1 MKPIVFKLLRI
12 VAATLFALLLT
23 VAAVLICAV
32 RFLHSDRL
40 APLVCK
46 IAEDNLNA
54 KVEIDSLALA
64 FEPAFPVLRVKTSG
78 ITIVS
83 HALDMLPD
91 SLRRG
96 LPPYSDTLLT
106 VERFSG
112 AINVAKFLTNS
123 TIELHNVEIVR
134 PGVNIVVTPQMSN
147 FDIYHSALD
156 SVEGPITSLPAIS
169 IDRFAFVE
177 PREMRFF
184 NAADSTEASVVLLAH
199 ADLDGSDSPD
209 YSVRLEGEFSGPMA
223 RTLLELDGFQF
234 GVNGRLHWN
243 PAHPQLLSVEKLRL
257 RGAFVEAVV
266 DAAVSMGQY
275 LNIEHATV
283 NVEHLRISDVLS
295 LVPAPDL
302 RKAGLDPAHFQTDA
316 QAEIQVTLQQ
326 PYIVGVDSLPYANI
340 KIEIPECG
348 ITSGAARFHNVSL
361 AASAGIF
368 GAETDRAIAV
378 LDRFTIAGPAT
389 SLLVSGDCYPLRDDP
404 SFNVSVSGRCNLA
417 NLPPKIA
424 ELARAYIAGKLD
436 VKLNCSGAVSMF
448 ADGMYHNIAAEGTI
462 KASDLYYLNNDTT
475 NMVDIPSLNITFDSQ
490 HRIGSKVLLS
500 AKVAADTVTMLFGG
514 TGVDIGGVSLG
525 IGALNE
531 GRPADSTI
539 VMPIGGGLKVRTLDV
554 RSITDSA
561 GMHLRGLNSY
571 VALRRFNG
579 DKHLPMISLHGEADR
594 IAAGSPTTIFVLNKA
609 NIDASTHKLPYRAA
623 AHKAFKATVDSLTR
637 VHPHLSPDSVLRL
650 AVERRRHRPKH
661 KHVTTA
667 YESEGE
673 LIEWHTSNSFRRFLL
688 DWQLEGSVNT
698 HRARLYTPFFPL
710 RNSIRRLD
718 LRFNTDTV
726 ELRNIEYR
734 AGHSNLQINGL
745 LSNVRRAFTSNAR
758 LKVNLSVQSDTVD
771 VNEIAQGIFAGSAY
785 AERRRKGHR
794 EADMHMHASD
804 FDERLEALTD
814 NKPDSVGPLLIPVN
828 IDARVDLKAANILYS
843 DLKLNHMGGQI
854 LVYDGA
860 VNINNLHAR
869 SDAGALELSALYS
882 AAHPADMKFGF
893 GMQLSDFKIEK
904 FLNLVPA
911 IDSIMPLMRDFS
923 GVIDANMA
931 ATVDID
937 SAMNFVLPTLD
948 AAVHLSGDSLAFVNP
963 ETYRKIGKWLRFR
976 DKADN
981 TIKHLSVELLVK
993 DNRMELFP
1001 FTIDIDR
1008 YRLGVTGYNDLD
1020 LNFNYHIAVLKSPIP
1035 FKFGVTIK
1043 GNPDH
1048 YKVRLGGAKFN
1059 DAAVPR
1065 DLAVVDTARVNLV
1078 RQIQNVFRRGVA
1090 NSNFA
1095 NLHMPARP
1103 DLSPLK
1109 EAENEVLTPADS
1121 AQYIRNG
1128 LIEVPAPDSTTVLPT
1143 KKRKSK

>member
-1 MKPIVFKLLRI
+1 MKPIVFKLVRI
-12 VAATLFALLLT
+12 VAAVIFALLLT
-23 VAAVLICAV
+23 IAAVLICAV
-32 RFLHSDRL
+32 RFLDSDRL

-54 KVEIDSLALA
+54 KVEIDGLALD

-78 ITIVS
+78 ITIIS
-83 HALDMLPD
+83 HALDNLPD

-96 LPPYSDTLLT
+96 LPTYSDTLLT
-106 VERFSG
+106 VDRFSG
-112 AINVAKFLTNS
+112 AINVAKFLS
-123 TIELHNVEIVR
+123 KGTIELHNVEIVR
-134 PGVNIVVTPQMSN
+134 PGVNIVVTPEMSN
-147 FDIYHSALD
+147 FDIYHSAPD
-156 SVEGPITSLPAIS
+156 SVEGPIKSLPAIS

-177 PREMRFF
+177 PREIRFF
-184 NAADSTEASVVLLAH
+184 NAADSTEASVVLLVH
-199 ADLDGSDSPD
+199 ADVDGSDSPD
-209 YSVRLEGEFSGPMA
+209 YSVRLEGEFTGPMA

-234 GVNGRLHWN
+234 GVNGRMHWN
-243 PAHPQLLSVEKLRL
+243 PTHPQLLSVEKLRL
-257 RGAFVEAVV
+257 RGAFVDAVV

-275 LNIEHATV
+275 LTIQNATV

-295 LVPAPDL
+295 LVPAAEL
-302 RKAGLDPAHFQTDA
+302 RKSGLDPAHFQTDA
-316 QAEIQVTLQQ
+316 QADIQIDLRRAYT
-326 PYIVGVDSLPYANI
+326 VGVDSLPYANV
-340 KIEIPECG
+340 KIEIPECQ
-348 ITSGAARFHNVSL
+348 ITSGASRYHDVSL
-361 AASAGIF
+361 AASADIYGP
-368 GAETDRAIAV
+368 ETEKAVAV

-389 SLLVSGDCYPLRDDP
+389 KLLISGECYPLRADP
-404 SFNVSVSGRCNLA
+404 SFNVNVSGRCNLA

-424 ELARAYIAGKLD
+424 QAARAYIAGKLD
-436 VKLNCSGAVSMF
+436 LQLNCRGAVSMF
-448 ADGMYHNIAAEGTI
+448 ADGLYHKIVAEGTV

-475 NMVDIPSLNITFDSQ
+475 NMVDIPSLDITFDSH
-490 HRIGSKVLLS
+490 HRIGSKDFLS

-514 TGVDIGGVSLG
+514 TGVDIGGVLLG
-525 IGALNE
+525 VGALNE
-531 GRPADSTI
+531 GRPDDTTT
-539 VMPIGGGLKVRTLDV
+539 VMPIGGGLKVRSLDV

-561 GMHLRGLNSY
+561 GMHMRGLNARVS
-571 VALRRFNG
+571 LRRFNN
-579 DKHLPMISLHGEADR
+579 DKHLPLISLHGEADR
-594 IAAGSPTTIFVLNKA
+594 IAAGSPTTVFVLNKA

-623 AHKAFKATVDSLTR
+623 AHKAFKATVDPLTR

-661 KHVTTA
+661 KHVTA
-667 YESEGE
+667 VYETEGE

-688 DWQLEGSVNT
+688 DWQLEGTVNT
-698 HRARLYTPFFPL
+698 RRARLYTPFFPL

-726 ELRNIEYR
+726 DLRNIEYR

-745 LSNVRRAFTSNAR
+745 VSNVRRAMTSNAR

-771 VNEIAQGIFAGSAY
+771 VNEIAHGVFAGSAY
-785 AERRRKGHR
+785 AERRRKRHR
-794 EADMHMHASD
+794 EGDMHTSD
-804 FDERLEALTD
+804 FDERLEALADKKT
-814 NKPDSVGPLLIPVN
+814 DSVGPLLIPVN

-843 DLKLNHMGGQI
+843 DLKMSNLAGQI

-860 VNINNLHAR
+860 LNLNDLHAS
-869 SDAGALELSALYS
+869 SDAGALGLSALYS
-882 AAHPADMKFGF
+882 AAHPDNLKFGF

-923 GVIDANMA
+923 GIIDADMA
-931 ATVDID
+931 ATVNID

-1001 FTIDIDR
+1001 FTIDVDR

-1043 GNPDH
+1043 GNPEH

-1059 DAAVPR
+1059 DAAVSR

-1090 NSNFA
+1090 NSDFA
-1095 NLHMPARP
+1095 NLRMPAHP
-1103 DLSPLK
+1103 DLSPLR

-1128 LIEVPAPDSTTVLPT
+1128 LIEAPQPDSTTVLPA
-1143 KKRKSK
+1143 KKRKRK

>member
-1 MKPIVFKLLRI
+1 MKQIVFKSLRI
-12 VAATLFALLLT
+12 LAATLFAVILT

-32 RFLHSDRL
+32 RFLHSDKL
-40 APLVCK
+40 APLVCR

-54 KVEIDSLALA
+54 KVEIGSIDLA

-83 HALDMLPD
+83 HALDELPD

-96 LPPYSDTLLT
+96 LPAYADTLIT
-106 VERFSG
+106 IERFSG
-112 AINVAKFLTNS
+112 AINVAKFLSNR
-123 TIELHNVEIVR
+123 TIQLHNVEIVR

-147 FDIYHSALD
+147 FDIYHSAPD
-156 SVEGPITSLPAIS
+156 SVGAPVTTLPAIS

-223 RTLLELDGFQF
+223 RTLLELDGFRF
-234 GVNGRLHWN
+234 GVNGRMHWN
-243 PAHPQLLSVEKLRL
+243 PAHPQLLSVEQLRL
-257 RGAFVEAVV
+257 RGAFVDAVV

-283 NVEHLRISDVLS
+283 NVEHLRISDLLS
-295 LVPAPDL
+295 LVPAAEL
-302 RKAGLDPAHFQTDA
+302 RKYGFDAAHFQTDA
-316 QAEIQVTLQQ
+316 MAEIQVTLNR
-326 PYIVGVDSLPYANI
+326 PYTVGVDSLPYANV
-340 KIEIPECG
+340 KVEIPECR
-348 ITSGAARFHNVSL
+348 ITTGAARFHNVSL
-361 AASAGIF
+361 AASADIF
-368 GAETDRAIAV
+368 GPETDAAIAV

-389 SLLVSGDCYPLRDDP
+389 GLLISGDCYPLREDP
-404 SFNVSVSGRCNLA
+404 SFNVRVSGRCNLA

-424 ELARAYIAGKLD
+424 QAARAYIGGKLD
-436 VKLNCSGAVSMF
+436 MQLKCSGAVSMF
-448 ADGMYHNIAAEGTI
+448 ADGMYHNIAAEGTL

-475 NMVDIPSLNITFDSQ
+475 NMVDIPALNIIFDTR
-490 HRIGSKVLLS
+490 HRIAGKILLS
-500 AKVAADTVTMLFGG
+500 AKVDADTVTMLFGG
-514 TGVDIGGVSLG
+514 TGVDIGGVTLG
-525 IGALNE
+525 VGALNE
-531 GRPADSTI
+531 GRPDDTTT

-561 GMHLRGLNSY
+561 GMHMRGLNGH
-571 VALRRFNG
+571 VALRRFNN
-579 DKHLPMISLHGEADR
+579 DKHLPLISLHGEADR

-609 NIDASTHKLPYRAA
+609 NIDASTHKLPNRAA

-650 AVERRRHRPKH
+650 AVERRRHRLRH

-667 YESEGE
+667 YENEGE
-673 LIEWHTSNSFRRFLL
+673 LIEWHTSNSFRRFLM
-688 DWQLEGSVNT
+688 DWHLEGSINT
-698 HRARLYTPFFPL
+698 RRARLYTPFFPL

-745 LSNVRRAFTSNAR
+745 LSNLRRTFTSNGR
-758 LKVNLSVQSDTVD
+758 MKVNLSVQSDTVD

-785 AERRRKGHR
+785 AQQRRKGMHT
-794 EADMHMHASD
+794 ADLHMHASD
-804 FDERLEALTD
+804 FDERLEALAD
-814 NKPDSVGPLLIPVN
+814 NKPDSTGPLLIPVN
-828 IDARVDLKAANILYS
+828 IDARIDLKASNILYS
-843 DLKLNHMGGQI
+843 DLKMKNLGGQI

-860 VNINNLHAR
+860 LNLNNLNAH

-882 AAHPADMKFGF
+882 AAHPENMKFGF

-904 FLNLVPA
+904 FLKLVPA

-923 GVIDANMA
+923 GVIDADMA

-963 ETYRKIGKWLRFR
+963 DTYRKIGKWLRFR

-1001 FTIDIDR
+1001 FTLDIDR
-1008 YRLGVTGYNDLD
+1008 YRLGVTGYNDLN

-1043 GNPDH
+1043 GNPEH

-1065 DLAVVDTARVNLV
+1065 DLAMVDTARVNLV

-1095 NLHMPARP
+1095 NLRMPKRP

-1109 EAENEVLTPADS
+1109 EAEDEVLTPADS
-1121 AQYIRNG
+1121 VQYIRNG
-1128 LIEVPAPDSTTVLPT
+1128 LIEAPVPDSTTVVSG
-1143 KKRKSK
+1143 KKRKRK